1 MRFYVIRHGESVGN
15 LNKICLGH
23 TDLGLTDKGRE
34 QAVITANALCD
45 VDFLCIYSSDLVRAV
60 ETSLPNAT
68 LRGGDESC
76 IMKRRDLRELYFGDW
91 ENSAVEDLKNNYGDM
106 FPVGWRQHFGTFTPP
121 NGESVPALADR
132 MCAAFAAIADE
143 CQSLLSGRYESDN
156 KTLANVKLLC
166 KDGVKNTLDC
176 DEQNVLVVS
185 HAASIRAFWGKISG
199 YAAEDVCAAVPFPTN
214 ASYSI
219 FDYDIKTGKFTPV
232 SYSVDEHLAD
242 LKTALM

>member
-1 MRFYVIRHGESVGN
+1 MRFYIIRHGESVGN

-45 VDFLCIYSSDLVRAV
+45 VKFSRIYSSDLVRAV
-60 ETSLPNAT
+60 ETALPNAI

-76 IMKRRDLRELYFGDW
+76 INKRRDLRELYFGDW

-143 CQSLLSGRYESDN
+143 CAELSTFDFDINLTGASSLNSDAVN
-156 KTLANVKLLC
+156 CIKIATDPNEI
-166 KDGVKNTLDC
+166 NI
-176 DEQNVLVVS
+176 LVVS

-199 YAAEDVCAAVPFPTN
+199 FRSEDVCSNVPFPTN

-219 FDYDIKTGKFTPV
+219 FDYDIKEGKFTPIA
-232 SYSVDEHLAD
+232 YSVDEHLAD